1 MGYGDPM
8 PTRSRSR
15 RRNPDP
21 PQTLTEYREEAF
33 AEALSAAGA
42 HVEHDKFFNTLRVTQ
57 GDVFVLMTFKETFIG
72 FELRYGH
79 LWGKP
84 HDRDALKLQACDLLV
99 PLAEQLGEILVFQPV
114 DHQPLPLI
122 TPVSGIPFYVFVPSC
137 AKNGLATARA
147 VYGLVYVGSTR
158 KTKTEAQAKIVK
170 ALAEARSRDVPKKY
184 RPQVEELFR
193 SAFENDDLG
202 TYLQAREL
210 AALVAE

>member
-1 MGYGDPM
+1 M
-8 PTRSRSR
+8 PSRTPTHSRR

-21 PQTLTEYREEAF
+21 PQTLQEYREEAF

-57 GDVFVLMTFKETFIG
+57 GDVFVLMTFKKTFIG

-84 HDRDALKLQACDLLV
+84 HDRDALTLQACDLLV

-114 DHQPLPLI
+114 DRQPLPLI

-147 VYGLVYVGSTR
+147 VYGLFYFRALGSTR

-170 ALAEARSRDVPKKY
+170 SLAEARSRDVPKKY

-193 SAFENDDLG
+193 SAFENDDLA

-210 AALVAE
+210 AALVSE